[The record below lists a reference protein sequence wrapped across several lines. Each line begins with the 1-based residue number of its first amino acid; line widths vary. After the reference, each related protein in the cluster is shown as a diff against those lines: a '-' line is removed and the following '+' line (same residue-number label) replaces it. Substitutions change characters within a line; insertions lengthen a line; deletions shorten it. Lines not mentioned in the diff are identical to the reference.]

1 MKIVLDTNV
10 LISGTFWTGDSFKI
24 LNKIDKE
31 EIELII
37 SEDLIKEYEKIINSD
52 EIIEKITDK
61 KLILNKV
68 VQKVINN
75 SVIVEPKQKFNVVKD
90 DAKDNKIIEAAIEGK
105 ADYIISQ
112 DKHLLKL
119 KSYQGIKIISPEEF
133 LEILSSRGR

>member
-133 LEILSSRGR
+133 